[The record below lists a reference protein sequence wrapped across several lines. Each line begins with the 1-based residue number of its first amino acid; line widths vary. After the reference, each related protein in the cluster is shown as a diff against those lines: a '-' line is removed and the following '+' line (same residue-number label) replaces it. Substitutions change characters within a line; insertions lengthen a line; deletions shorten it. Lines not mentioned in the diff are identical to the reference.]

1 MTERN
6 ERLRVADRK
15 YPCPFRTGG
24 QGPDPEGEQPI
35 LVSHKNMRTQNL
47 YLFSKKHF
55 SNFFFFCIRICIQ
68 MFCIAGF
75 KYPLICFSV
84 PGWGHAL
91 CFVAA
96 VLPGVGHDAYM
107 VLVHPVAGQVNLSS
121 SGCPTK
127 DYTVT

>member
-1 MTERN
+1 MTEKN
-6 ERLRVADRK
+6 ECLMVADRK

-24 QGPDPEGEQPI
+24 QGPNPEGEQPI
-35 LVSHKNMRTQNL
+35 LVSHKNMRTQKL

-55 SNFFFFCIRICIQ
+55 RNCIQ
-68 MFCIAGF
+68 KFCIAGF

-96 VLPGVGHDAYM
+96 VLPGVGHDAYT
-107 VLVHPVAGQVNLSS
+107 VLLHPVSGQVNLSS

-127 DYTVT
+127 DCTVT